1 MKEASSPHEKG
12 DEINSSQAT
21 VKIPLERHYS
31 NNVGILVVDGLSS
44 YNIEEIF
51 GSFTFDLHR
60 KEVSI
65 KKFCKFKEIDGSEG
79 DK

>member
-12 DEINSSQAT
+12 EEINSSQDT
-21 VKIPLERHYS
+21 IKIPLERHCS
-31 NNVGILVVDGLSS
+31 NNVWIPVVEGPSN

-60 KEVSI
+60 K
-65 KKFCKFKEIDGSEG
+65 
-79 DK
+79 